1 LLINNFFKNILNLD
15 RKYSIVYNIY
25 GHATIADG
33 ITDGIVPSVFHWE
46 LEKNYGLVPQLPAE
60 SQTALTDGHHRHN
73 SSVGISQRVGKKL
86 RACATITDG
95 ITDGIT
101 VEFYRRNIPSVNCG
115 GNFFFGTLIRL
126 YVGRK
131 FRQYFCFLLP
141 TDMAMELELP
151 TLMTLT
157 DLFRRRYYW

>member
-1 LLINNFFKNILNLD
+1 
-15 RKYSIVYNIY
+15 
-25 GHATIADG
+25 
-33 ITDGIVPSVFHWE
+33 